1 MYMEYRVLIVCCLIF
16 LRTAAFSQKHEIIY
30 LWPDKVP
37 GEEKEKSEP
46 RVSGPVDDNVI
57 RYDEVTNPLIE
68 VFTPEPSKSN
78 GAGVVICP
86 GGAYRIL
93 AYNKEGT
100 EIAEWLNN
108 LGYTAFVLQYRVPNK
123 REGALQDAQ
132 RALRIVRKNSDKW
145 KINPDRIGIMGF
157 SAGGSLSARCA
168 TSFNRRTYPPVDNAD
183 SLSCRPAFVLLIY
196 PAYLDEGPGNS
207 LTPEL
212 TLSKNTPPM
221 FIFQTADDQ
230 YGNSAIVMAG
240 ALRNAKIPVEL
251 HILPYGGHGYGL
263 RPGKDAAETW
273 PVLAEKWL
281 LKTLNKTIN

>member
-1 MYMEYRVLIVCCLIF
+1 MKYRSFILCCLIF
-16 LRTAAFSQKHEIIY
+16 LPTAGFSQKHEIIY

-37 GEEKEKSEP
+37 GEKKEKAEP

-68 VFTPEPSKSN
+68 VFIPESSNSN
-78 GAGVVICP
+78 GAGVIVCP

-100 EIAEWLNN
+100 EIAAWLNKI
-108 LGYTAFVLQYRVPNK
+108 GYAAFVLQYRVPDK
-123 REGALQDAQ
+123 KEGALQDAQ
-132 RALRIVRKNSDKW
+132 RALRIVKSNAGKW
-145 KINPDRIGIMGF
+145 KINPDQIGIMGF

-168 TSFNRRTYPPVDNAD
+168 TSFYRRTYPPVDNAD
-183 SLSCRPAFVLLIY
+183 SLSCRPAFALLIY
-196 PAYLDEGPGNS
+196 PAYLDQGPGNS

-212 TLSKNTPPM
+212 TLSKYTPPM

-230 YGNSAIVMAG
+230 YGNSAIVMAA

-281 LKTLNKTIN
+281 LKTIVKTTN